1 MRVLEYRTLLSIGQS
16 GITSLAWNHHEIVR
30 CGNCLGVREKARPF
44 SSLQASC
51 RSTSITRRDVAFTFI
66 IEMLVAMVSTKIGV
80 FLGNS
85 PLPPPPS
92 PPLDGFWAVL
102 HEIRSEHAQL
112 LTAVFLLVAGSGPW
126 SVHAFLLGKKL
137 RETSRRGMDKCDTAV
152 EQPAALAVHSDDSW
166 SA

>member
-30 CGNCLGVREKARPF
+30 AGIALVSERRRGHFHRSRLRAGLLRSRARY
-44 SSLQASC
+44 
-51 RSTSITRRDVAFTFI
+51 VAFTFI

-102 HEIRSEHAQL
+102 HEIRSEYAQL

-126 SVHAFLLGKKL
+126 SVDAFLLGKKL
-137 RETSRRGMDKCDTAV
+137 PKPPD
-152 EQPAALAVHSDDSW
+152 AAWTNVILPLSNRQR
-166 SA
+166 